1 MKKYI
6 FTDTD
11 YEGRGEEEHDITGE
25 DYKELIRTC
34 AKYCDSFAFVSGRD
48 NPYPQIPLDIQKY
61 ALDIDTSIKER
72 LGYRKFA
79 ISLTEMTDYGWIFH
93 FKVCPETIDWLL
105 SVSSDIYNW
114 YFSDPKNSYPEDL
127 TFYRK
132 DGSVFFSSV
141 THEGYCELTVRDD
154 EDVSH
159 IISKDHWLYREPGMM
174 WYMEL

>member
-11 YEGRGEEEHDITGE
+11 YEGRGEEEYDITGE

-34 AKYCDSFAFVSGRD
+34 AKYCDSFAFVLKNVEALPKELDSFKLPITTDIIEQYGYD
-48 NPYPQIPLDIQKY
+48 NAFVPQVQKLFVQNEPIY
-61 ALDIDTSIKER
+61 HYKVC
-72 LGYRKFA
+72 
-79 ISLTEMTDYGWIFH
+79 TEMIEWFLWINDSLYDWYY
-93 FKVCPETIDWLL
+93 VPEKIC
-105 SVSSDIYNW
+105 
-114 YFSDPKNSYPEDL
+114 PEDL

-174 WYMEL
+174 WYKEL